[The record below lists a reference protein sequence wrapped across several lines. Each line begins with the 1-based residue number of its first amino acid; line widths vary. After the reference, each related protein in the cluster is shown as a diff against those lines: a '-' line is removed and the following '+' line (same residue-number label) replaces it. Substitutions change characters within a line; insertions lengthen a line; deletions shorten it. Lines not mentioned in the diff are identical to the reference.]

1 MTLRPF
7 KITNTKSF
15 LIRIQDHRGT
25 DLIVDKSIKT
35 PKNFYKK
42 LLSYPI
48 TAFGYSICHPPENK
62 ELPNPKFDRTDVI
75 KALDFWIEHWVYQNK
90 KDYILEGTVNKD
102 FELTVR
108 ELIETR
114 EAVLKM
120 PADTQF
126 VRQKIRV
133 SEVGTQY
140 KYEDLDD
147 ITKIP
152 EFVKDRIVEFTENV
166 LDGGN
171 SVSSTVDQFCY
182 VVRKTTY
189 KEYIQ
194 HNKPKLYNKD
204 IAQSLFGISGDFSAI
219 MDELTRRI
227 INQVPVPTGDI
238 QRAASFANENT
249 VVGTAAE
256 TFNPGIST
264 EEPEAIG
271 MMGEEGIM
279 TELIGTAGENL
290 IIGDLIYRDDN
301 NMRWYRARPINPL
314 GSQGVRIVVRAV
326 SEGQMIEGVREGTFI
341 YPPGT
346 IVSLIPGSTHL
357 GFDAHENV
365 IVRRDMRNPSSTEQE
380 IRTTIERGRLLGLN
394 ERQIR
399 VLIEL
404 MRERRRR

>member
-1 MTLRPF
+1 MTLQPF
-7 KITNTKSF
+7 CIVHSENSRKGKYHF
-15 LIRIQDHRGT
+15 FDHRGSE
-25 DLIVDKSIKT
+25 LAIYKKI
-35 PKNFYKK
+35 PKNFLNK

-48 TAFGYSICHPPENK
+48 TAFGYRFVDLQSNI
-62 ELPNPKFDRTDVI
+62 NPKFDRTDVI

-182 VVRKTTY
+182 VVRKMTY
-189 KEYIQ
+189 I
-194 HNKPKLYNKD
+194 
-204 IAQSLFGISGDFSAI
+204 I
-219 MDELTRRI
+219 M
-227 INQVPVPTGDI
+227 
-238 QRAASFANENT
+238 
-249 VVGTAAE
+249 
-256 TFNPGIST
+256 
-264 EEPEAIG
+264 
-271 MMGEEGIM
+271 
-279 TELIGTAGENL
+279 
-290 IIGDLIYRDDN
+290 
-301 NMRWYRARPINPL
+301 
-314 GSQGVRIVVRAV
+314 
-326 SEGQMIEGVREGTFI
+326 
-341 YPPGT
+341 
-346 IVSLIPGSTHL
+346 H
-357 GFDAHENV
+357 
-365 IVRRDMRNPSSTEQE
+365 
-380 IRTTIERGRLLGLN
+380 
-394 ERQIR
+394 
-399 VLIEL
+399 
-404 MRERRRR
+404 